1 MFVRY
6 FAELPFPLEAV
17 EEMLLRSPE
26 GWIPGLAH
34 HAEDVGEQLLVDSGF
49 GSAGQRAAERMVVG
63 IKEPVRF
70 PSRTILPMTWRA
82 AAGEAP
88 YPETEADIEVA
99 SLGQI
104 TQLSVSARYRPPT
117 GTAGRTVDRMLLHR
131 VVEATVKDFVDR
143 ARDKLV
149 ALLESSVSTAARE

>member
-6 FAELPFPLEAV
+6 FAELPFPLETV

-34 HAEDVGEQLLVDSGF
+34 HAEGVGEQLLVDSGF
-49 GSAGQRAAERMVVG
+49 GSAGRRAPERMVVE
-63 IKEPVRF
+63 IREPVRLA
-70 PSRTILPMTWRA
+70 SRTILPMTWRA
-82 AAGEAP
+82 SESDAP
-88 YPETEADIEVA
+88 YPEAEADIEVA

-104 TQLSVSARYRPPT
+104 TQLSVSARYRPPA

-143 ARDKLV
+143 ARDKLI